1 MRLVPAA
8 GASLQRPNNV
18 REDMSLDRRRLDRIA
33 AHYEAMKEDFRR
45 TPANRWAID
54 PYAWHAVVS
63 MTPIEASLW
72 SDIRIEGVVMYP
84 QFPVGRFFVDYGNP
98 VAKVAIECD
107 GKQFHLDKEKDAA
120 RQREIEALGW
130 TVYRLS
136 GAACNTPDTYEMD
149 DDTGI
154 ERLIPGPARSLIR
167 MIAEQHAVSMLRGGT

>member
-1 MRLVPAA
+1 MSNTKSRAA
-8 GASLQRPNNV
+8 LQT
-18 REDMSLDRRRLDRIA
+18 DDRRRFERIA
-33 AHYEAMKEDFRR
+33 AHYASIEDDIRR
-45 TPANRWAID
+45 TPANRWATD

-107 GKQFHLDKEKDAA
+107 GKQFHTDKAKDDA

-136 GAACNTPDTYEMD
+136 GAACNTTDTYDMD
-149 DDTGI
+149 DDSGI
-154 ERLIPGPARSLIR
+154 ERLIPGPARRLIR
-167 MIAEQHAVSMLRGGT
+167 LISDKHNVSLRGRQA